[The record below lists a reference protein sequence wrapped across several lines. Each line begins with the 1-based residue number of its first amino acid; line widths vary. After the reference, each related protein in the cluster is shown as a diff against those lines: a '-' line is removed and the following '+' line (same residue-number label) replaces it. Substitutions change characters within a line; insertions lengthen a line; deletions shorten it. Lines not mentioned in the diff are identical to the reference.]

1 MPVPASLPEAA
12 LYWASQNFH
21 VFPCVSGGKEP
32 ALEAWQEKATTDPAI
47 ITAWWQENP
56 AYNIGLSIGA
66 SGMCAIDMDGPLGER
81 ALAALELEHEFLPA
95 TLMQSTPR
103 GGVHYIFMG
112 ELPNTAHKLGPKLDT
127 RGGAGGKFGYILGT
141 PSVIAAGRYENNPN
155 GGNYEVIE
163 DRKITRL
170 PDWVAN
176 AVLQSQQR
184 YAAASGIEADAP
196 ANVERARGHLQILS
210 DTGDIAIS
218 GEGGN
223 DRTFRLACELLD
235 LGLTTGTAIALVSE
249 IWNPAC
255 QPPWSE
261 EELEIIFE
269 NAETYRQNEVGA
281 YAVGNPA
288 ETFATSI
295 AAEKAT
301 IDQHSG
307 KNPVKQSRFYP
318 RNIPEMESRK
328 PPPWL
333 LEGRLP
339 RNATIIMF
347 GDSQTY
353 KSFLS
358 LDIALA
364 LAKGNMPTVYVA
376 GEAGVELQTMRVP
389 AWRMAHEADE
399 TIPFYSVDSVPSI
412 RHPEEVIE
420 LIEEIKKR
428 GVHPHLVVIDTVA
441 KATRGMNEND
451 AKDMGSFM
459 EGCDTL
465 KKAFGCSVL
474 AIHHSGK
481 DGARGARG
489 SSLLF
494 DDADTVLETLAHR
507 STKAVEMWVR
517 KQKDAAVPDDP
528 FTFEG
533 KPILRSLVF
542 FPTTYDQHRMLT
554 KGEDTATPKAVSA
567 ALKRLGAF
575 GEDKAV
581 TTHVLASGLLPITN
595 GQDSED
601 HERTLERLAKVLRKC
616 SRGKLEG
623 FAYGHARDL
632 RWALTANH
640 PDKT

>member
-12 LYWASQNFH
+12 LYWASKGFH

-32 ALEAWQEKATTDPAI
+32 ALVEWQTKATLDAVMI
-47 ITAWWQENP
+47 AAWWAENKL
-56 AYNIGLSIGA
+56 YNIGLSIGA
-66 SGMCAIDMDGPLGER
+66 SGVCAIDSDPPLGEQS
-81 ALAALELEHEFLPA
+81 LGALELEHEFLPD
-95 TLMQSTPR
+95 TLMQRTPR
-103 GGVHYIFMG
+103 GGLHRIFAG
-112 ELPNTAHKLGPKLDT
+112 ELPNTVGKLGPKLDT
-127 RGGAGGKFGYILGT
+127 RGGAGGKFGYILGA
-141 PSVIAAGRYENNPN
+141 PSVIAPGRYDNNPN
-155 GGNYEVIE
+155 GGSYDIRSETEIA
-163 DRKITRL
+163 KIPAWIGNRLRDQSNAVGSAGGSLDEPENVNRARTRL
-170 PDWVAN
+170 HVLVDEGDVA
-176 AVLQSQQR
+176 
-184 YAAASGIEADAP
+184 
-196 ANVERARGHLQILS
+196 VEGQ
-210 DTGDIAIS
+210 
-218 GEGGN
+218 GGN

-235 LGLTTGTAIALVSE
+235 LGLTSGTANAILTE

-255 QPPWSE
+255 EPPWPE
-261 EELEIIFE
+261 EELEIIFD

-288 ETFATSI
+288 EVFAASI
-295 AAEKAT
+295 AATAQLRTGHEL
-301 IDQHSG
+301 QG
-307 KNPVKQSRFYP
+307 KSLNRFYP
-318 RNIPEMESRK
+318 RDIPEMESRQ

-339 RNATIIMF
+339 QNATCIMY

-364 LAKGNMPTVYVA
+364 LAKGGKPTVYVA
-376 GEAGVELQTMRVP
+376 GEAGVELETKRVP
-389 AWRMAHEADE
+389 AWRMAHEASQD
-399 TIPFYSVDSVPSI
+399 IPFFAVDTVPAI
-412 RHPEEVIE
+412 RRPEEVIE

-459 EGCDTL
+459 EGCDTI
-465 KKAFGCSVL
+465 KKAFGCSLL

-481 DGARGARG
+481 DGAKGARG

-494 DDADTVLETLAHR
+494 DDADTVFETIAHR

-517 KQKDAAVPDDP
+517 KQKDAPTPDDP

-533 KPILRSLVF
+533 KPILQSLVF

-581 TTHVLASGLLPITN
+581 TTHVLASALLPITE
-595 GQDSED
+595 GQNAED
-601 HERTLERLAKVLRKC
+601 HERTLERLAKVLRKAA
-616 SRGKLEG
+616 RGKLEG
-623 FAYGHARDL
+623 FAYGHSRDL
-632 RWALTANH
+632 RWALPNK
-640 PDKT
+640 D

>member
-1 MPVPASLPEAA
+1 MPEAA

-32 ALEAWQEKATTDPAI
+32 AIKEWQTKATLDPEI
-47 ITAWWQENP
+47 ILAWWTENP
-56 AYNIGLSIGA
+56 LYNIGLSIGA
-66 SGMCAIDMDGPLGER
+66 SGRCAIDVDRPLGEKT
-81 ALAALELEHEFLPA
+81 LAMLELENEFLPS
-95 TLMQSTPR
+95 TLMQKTPR
-103 GGVHYIFMG
+103 GGFHYIFKG
-112 ELPNTAHKLGPKLDT
+112 ELPNTAHKLGPKIDT
-127 RGGAGGKFGYILGT
+127 RGGAGDKFGYILGT
-141 PSVIAAGRYENNPN
+141 PSIIAAGRYENNPT
-155 GGNYEVIE
+155 GGSYE
-163 DRKITRL
+163 ITRDNSTAEC
-170 PDWVAN
+170 PKWISS
-176 AVLQSQQR
+176 VLQPAIQR
-184 YAAASGIEADAP
+184 IGSASVDLDAP
-196 ANVERARGHLQILS
+196 ENKERAKHHLRGLV
-210 DTGDIAIS
+210 GMEDIAIS

-235 LGLTTGTAIALVSE
+235 FGLSTGTACSLVSE

-255 QPPWSE
+255 EPPWSE
-261 EELEIIFE
+261 EELEIIFD

-281 YAVGNPA
+281 YAVGNPE
-288 ETFATSI
+288 ETFAQSI
-295 AAEKAT
+295 AAYRNSADDGT
-301 IDQHSG
+301 RISR
-307 KNPVKQSRFYP
+307 SRFYP
-318 RNIPEMESRK
+318 RNIPEMESRE

-339 RNATIIMF
+339 QNATAVIY

-353 KSFLS
+353 KSFLA

-364 LAKGNMPTVYVA
+364 LAKGGKPTVYVA
-376 GEAGVELQTMRVP
+376 GEAGVELETKRVP
-389 AWRMAHEADE
+389 AWRMAHEAGQE
-399 TIPFYSVDSVPSI
+399 IPFYAIDTVPAI
-412 RHPEEVIE
+412 RRPEEVIE

-428 GVHPHLVVIDTVA
+428 NVKPHLIVIDTVA

-459 EGCDTL
+459 EGCDTV
-465 KKAFGCSVL
+465 KRAFGCSLL

-481 DGARGARG
+481 DGAKGARG

-494 DDADTVLETLAHR
+494 DDADTVFETLAHR

-517 KQKDAAVPDDP
+517 KQKDAALPDDP

-533 KPILRSLVF
+533 KPILQSLVF

-581 TTHVLASGLLPITN
+581 TTHVLAAVLLPIIA
-595 GQDSED
+595 GQGADD
-601 HERTLERLAKVLRKC
+601 HERTLERLAKVLRKAA
-616 SRGKLEG
+616 RGKLEG
-623 FAYGHARDL
+623 FAYGHSRDL
-632 RWALTANH
+632 RWAL
-640 PDKT
+640 PSQKD